1 MNSWRSSLAC
11 SWLTSPARIENLL
24 PPAQMTRRGARPLRK
39 SFNIAY
45 SMPEQHDKNLRN
57 DVAIFT
63 RIVKEAGLRA
73 N

>member
-1 MNSWRSSLAC
+1 
-11 SWLTSPARIENLL
+11 
-24 PPAQMTRRGARPLRK
+24 MTRRGARPLRK